1 MKNSVSLKNIKK
13 SFNGLSVL
21 DGFSAEITENTAFM
35 GRSGNGKTT
44 LARIIMNLTDADS
57 GEVTF
62 GREPKFS
69 AVFQEDRL
77 FEDFS
82 AIENVTAVCGRGMS
96 RVDAKKQAVELLDEL
111 LIDEKERKKA
121 VRSYSGG
128 MKRRVAI
135 ARALLS
141 DSNILI
147 LDETFKGLDE
157 ETREQTASVI
167 RKYAM
172 GKLVILITHDIH
184 EAELLGIE
192 HVIALE

>member
-1 MKNSVSLKNIKK
+1 
-13 SFNGLSVL
+13 
-21 DGFSAEITENTAFM
+21 
-35 GRSGNGKTT
+35 
-44 LARIIMNLTDADS
+44 MNLTDADS

-82 AIENVTAVCGRGMS
+82 AVDNVTAVCGRGMS
-96 RVDAKKQAVELLDEL
+96 RAEAKKRAVELLDEL
-111 LIDEKERKKA
+111 LIDEQERKKA
-121 VRSYSGG
+121 VHSYSGG

>member
-13 SFNGLSVL
+13 SFNGMSVL
-21 DGFSAEITENTAFM
+21 DGFSAEITDNTAFM
-35 GRSGNGKTT
+35 GRSGKGKTT

-82 AIENVTAVCGRGMS
+82 AVDNVTAVCGRGMS
-96 RVDAKKQAVELLDEL
+96 RAEAKKRAVELLDEL
-111 LIDEKERKKA
+111 LIDEQERKKA
-121 VRSYSGG
+121 VHSYSGG